1 MSSRAK
7 TAQLQIR
14 VSTAEKAA
22 IQRAAKQAG
31 VDMSTYVLERMLS
44 IPAARFQQ
52 CMVAVAGP
60 KPSFGLAELNSL
72 LTGALANELRAA
84 VAAAPEISLSPYIAN
99 YVAAMVELACERRAI
114 AIPHWRTGIWEPASQ
129 LAPLPFDPVACRL
142 SPSQYLHRLD
152 SRLPGVRRVEFTR
165 ADIERLFQLLND
177 ELAGSGIRG
186 ELYLVGGAVMC
197 LAYGAR
203 ASTRDVDAAF
213 RPSAGVRKA
222 AARVAAQVGIEPQW
236 LNDGVKAFMSERGD
250 FALFLEL
257 DHLRVMLAQPT
268 YLLAMKCM
276 AMRIGDEFHDQDDVR
291 YLLRLLDV
299 RSYDQAINIVTKYYP
314 LDEFPQKTLYALTDL
329 LPMPD

>member
-1 MSSRAK
+1 
-7 TAQLQIR
+7 
-14 VSTAEKAA
+14 
-22 IQRAAKQAG
+22 
-31 VDMSTYVLERMLS
+31 
-44 IPAARFQQ
+44 
-52 CMVAVAGP
+52 
-60 KPSFGLAELNSL
+60 
-72 LTGALANELRAA
+72 
-84 VAAAPEISLSPYIAN
+84 
-99 YVAAMVELACERRAI
+99 
-114 AIPHWRTGIWEPASQ
+114 
-129 LAPLPFDPVACRL
+129 
-142 SPSQYLHRLD
+142 
-152 SRLPGVRRVEFTR
+152 VEFTC